1 MRFYVLRALVLK
13 EVRRHVAN
21 KGGLVLCGLLIVAAL
36 MLTIFN
42 PTKVADGAAGGDL
55 IGGVHHCYVD
65 YPLESKFI
73 RDLKTKVP
81 ANLSAQ
87 LVFRNLKPEQID
99 RPLVSS
105 PGTGAI
111 RIKEVR
117 DAAEV
122 VEQLMVEVW
131 HPPGDPGA
139 MTVYEQWFYRACH
152 SIYAERLS
160 SASPTLRD
168 DDLWPVEE
176 AFRQLQTRAEQQQ
189 SKSLVP
195 EVKIAR
201 NGLGAEPLDYRSA
214 IATAMV
220 VFALYFLCC
229 YLLPTMNCEERERG
243 VLLAQALSP
252 ASPTEIVAAKFLFYP
267 VVGMCLAATL
277 AGIYSPTVLSTLFFW
292 LSLLALA
299 SGFLG
304 IGMTVSTLA
313 KTQRSAF
320 MGSMCYLLVVALF
333 LFVCNQ
339 CAIPILPLFAIE
351 THGPKILHAAMTQK
365 VEPYHWWSLLAAVGL
380 GAAWM
385 SLAAWLFR
393 KRGWQ

>member
-1 MRFYVLRALVLK
+1 MRFHILRALVVK

-36 MLTIFN
+36 LLTIFN

-65 YPLESKFI
+65 FPTESKFI
-73 RDLKTKVP
+73 RELKDRVP

-87 LVFRNLKPEQID
+87 LVFRNLNPEQID

-111 RIKEVR
+111 RLKEVR
-117 DAAEV
+117 DTAGN
-122 VEQLMVEVW
+122 VEQLVVEIW
-131 HPPGDPGA
+131 HPPGDPA
-139 MTVYEQWFYRACH
+139 AVAVYEQWFYRACH
-152 SIYAERLS
+152 GIYSARLS
-160 SASPTLRD
+160 SAAPTLRD

-176 AFRQLQTRAEQQQ
+176 AFRQLHQQ
-189 SKSLVP
+189 SSTLVP
-195 EVKIAR
+195 KVMFQR

-267 VVGMCLAATL
+267 VVGMILAATL
-277 AGIYSPTVLSTLFFW
+277 AGIYNPSVLSTLFFW

-339 CAIPILPLFAIE
+339 CAIPIVPLFAIE
-351 THGPKILHAAMTQK
+351 THGPKILHAAVTQK
-365 VEPYHWWSLLAAVGL
+365 VEPHHWWSLLAAFGL
-380 GAAWM
+380 GAGWM

>member
-1 MRFYVLRALVLK
+1 MRFHILRALVVK

-36 MLTIFN
+36 LLTIFN

-55 IGGVHHCYVD
+55 IGGVHHCYID
-65 YPLESKFI
+65 YPVESKFI
-73 RDLKTKVP
+73 RELKSTVP

-87 LVFRNLKPEQID
+87 LVFRNLKPEEID

-111 RIKEVR
+111 RLKEVR
-117 DAAEV
+117 NDTGGVAQLV
-122 VEQLMVEVW
+122 VDVW

-139 MTVYEQWFYRACH
+139 MAVYEQWFYRACH
-152 SIYAERLS
+152 GLFSARLT
-160 SASPTLRD
+160 AAPPTLRD
-168 DDLWPVEE
+168 DDLWPIEE
-176 AFRQLQTRAEQQQ
+176 SFRQLHERGT
-189 SKSLVP
+189 SLVP
-195 EVKIAR
+195 KVTLQR

-252 ASPTEIVAAKFLFYP
+252 ASPMEIVAAKFLFYP
-267 VVGMCLAATL
+267 MVGMGLAATL
-277 AGIYSPTVLSTLFFW
+277 AGIYNPSVLGTLFFW
-292 LSLLALA
+292 LALIALA

-339 CAIPILPLFAIE
+339 CAIPVLPMFAIE
-351 THGPKILHAAMTQK
+351 THGPKILHAAVTQK
-365 VEPYHWWSLLAAVGL
+365 VEPFHWWSLLAAFGL
-380 GAAWM
+380 GAGWM